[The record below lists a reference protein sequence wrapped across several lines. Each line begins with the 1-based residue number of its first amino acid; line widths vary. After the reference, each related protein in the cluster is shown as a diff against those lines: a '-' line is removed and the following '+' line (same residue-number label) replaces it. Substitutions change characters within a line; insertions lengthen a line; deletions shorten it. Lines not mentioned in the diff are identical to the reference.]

1 MKEPVQL
8 KESVKER
15 IDQLPE
21 QALWE
26 VSQLVDNLLDQMHT
40 GESQGADTVAQG
52 TVEDLLACAGTW
64 KFDPGELEEIMRD
77 IEQNRLMELEED
89 DCLLD

>member
-1 MKEPVQL
+1 MKDPVQL

-21 QALWE
+21 QVLWR
-26 VSQLVDNLLDQMHT
+26 VAQLLDNLLDQEHS
-40 GESQGADTVAQG
+40 GEFRQDQRTPQG

-77 IEQNRLMELEED
+77 IEQNRLMELDKD